1 MKALVRLSAV
11 LPIVLLLCGCMTPD
25 IVVVDDE
32 GVPVAGVSITYH
44 SLSISGPATTTDRRG
59 RASIPWALQEIK
71 WISVAKQGYAF
82 VWASGMNKVDVNQP
96 MYCNLRILNIEMNQP
111 ESIKRPP
118 TASPF
123 VDVNQPKPIKIVLK
137 KY

>member
-1 MKALVRLSAV
+1 MRTLVRLSAV
-11 LPIVLLLCGCMTPD
+11 LPIVLFLCGCMTPD

-32 GVPVAGVSITYH
+32 GVPVAGASITYH
-44 SLSISGPATTTDRRG
+44 SLSISGPTTTDRRG
-59 RASIPWALQEIK
+59 GASIPWALQEIK

-96 MYCNLRILNIEMNQP
+96 KYFNLPVLNVEVNQP
-111 ESIKRPP
+111 EPIKRPP